1 MKNTTIAFLL
11 LYLIF
16 SASCHGPVS
25 EISSAVKDS
34 AIGKIEIYDNS
45 AMGLID
51 SAAPIEVIGRNY
63 IWSEGPVW
71 VESRHMLLFSDVRQN
86 KIFQWNGKDTPV
98 VYLTPSGYTD
108 TPVVYLTPS
117 GYTDTAF
124 RNGENGSNG
133 LALDKDGKLLLCQS
147 GNRHVARLNA
157 PLDSPRP
164 DFTVL
169 AANYKGKK
177 FNSPNDLVTDSR
189 NNIYFTDPIYGLP
202 QREHDPTRELNF
214 EGVYKISTDG
224 KITLLIDSISR
235 PNGIALSPD
244 EKTLYIGSTDDKL
257 PRWYAYHLNKDGNIE
272 SGGVLLDANPMREKA
287 AVKGGADGFRID
299 KYGNIFASG
308 PDGINIISP
317 AGKLLGL
324 IKIYN
329 RPVSNCAFN
338 QAKDVLFITAD
349 DLVLRVRLHG

>member
-1 MKNTTIAFLL
+1 MKNTMIGFLL
-11 LYLIF
+11 LYSMI
-16 SASCHGPVS
+16 SSSCQGPVS
-25 EISSAVKDS
+25 EPAPAFRDS
-34 AIGKIEIYDNS
+34 AIGKIEIYDKS
-45 AMGLID
+45 GAGLID
-51 SAAPIEVIGRNY
+51 STAPIEVIGRNY

-71 VESRHMLLFSDVRQN
+71 VESRQILLFSDVRQN

-98 VYLTPSGYTD
+98 VF
-108 TPVVYLTPS
+108 LTPS
-117 GYTDTAF
+117 GYTDTAY

-133 LALDKDGKLLLCQS
+133 LTLDKDGKLLLCQS
-147 GNRHVARLNA
+147 GNRHVVRLNA

-169 AANYKGKK
+169 AADYKGKK
-177 FNSPNDLVTDSR
+177 FNSPNDLVADSR

-214 EGVYKISTDG
+214 EGVYKIGTDG

-244 EKTLYIGSTDDKL
+244 EKILYIGSTDDKL
-257 PRWYAYHLNKDGNIE
+257 PRWYAYHLDKNGHIE
-272 SGGVLLDANPMREKA
+272 SGGVLLDAREMREKA

-324 IKIYN
+324 IRIYN
-329 RPVSNCAFN
+329 RPVSDCAFN
-338 QAKDVLFITAD
+338 QSKDVLFITAD
-349 DLVLRVRLHG
+349 DLVLRVKLHG